1 MEDMIEKYSELAFNI
16 VSNLLHIQKDDVVSI
31 AGEIHNV
38 RSNEAALLELPL
50 IEEIAVAIRKRKA
63 FPVLELSTENLKKR
77 FFAEMPEE
85 VFSVPPN
92 YYKSWINSIDIFI
105 EVGWESFASDF
116 KETSDQQIKSFKD
129 STKSIM
135 EHLFE
140 QKKKLVFLN
149 FPTHELAGYIEKDFE
164 ELQSIYLN
172 AVNCNYN
179 LLKIYGG
186 ELHDKFFSYSNYR
199 IISKSEE
206 LAVKIIKDKIK
217 VYDGDSTKHEIVVI
231 PTGIVEMPID
241 RESLD
246 GVFFADKIYYKNKT
260 YDNVKIKF
268 ENGVVRYV
276 AFTKDKKGNYHMQSE
291 FINSL
296 EECYLTVGFNKNI
309 FTHTNYHSYDRCID
323 NNVSLK
329 FFDRSF
335 KPIFISCL
343 NAEIEKRM

>member
-1 MEDMIEKYSELAFNI
+1 MSELKEKYAELAYNI
-16 VSNLLHIQKDDVVSI
+16 VENLLHIQKDDVISI
-31 AGEIHNV
+31 AGEIHNG
-38 RSNEAALLELPL
+38 RSEEDSLLELPI

-63 FPVLELSTENLKKR
+63 FPVLELSTESLKRR
-77 FFAEMPEE
+77 FFAEMPED
-85 VFSVPPN
+85 VYSVPPS
-92 YYKSWINSIDIFI
+92 YYKNWINSIDIFI

-116 KETSDQQIKSFKD
+116 KETSDKQIKSFKD
-129 STKSIM
+129 STKSIL

-149 FPTHELAGYIEKDFE
+149 FPTHELAGYIHKDFE
-164 ELQSIYLN
+164 ELRNIYLN

-179 LLKIYGG
+179 LLKIYGSELNEKFYSFGNYHIDAKG
-186 ELHDKFFSYSNYR
+186 ET
-199 IISKSEE
+199 
-206 LAVKIIKDKIK
+206 LAVKIFKDRIQ
-217 VYDGDSTKHEIVVI
+217 VYDGDPSKHEIVVI

-241 RESLD
+241 RQSLN
-246 GVFFADKIYYKNKT
+246 GVFFADKIYYKNNT

-276 AFTKDKKGNYHMQSE
+276 AFTKDKHGNFHLQSE

-296 EECYLTVGFNKNI
+296 DECYLTVGFNKNI

-329 FFDRSF
+329 FFDRNY
-335 KPIFISCL
+335 KPIFVSCL
-343 NAEIEKRM
+343 NAEIYKKI

>member
-1 MEDMIEKYSELAFNI
+1 MEYNDKYAELAFNL
-16 VSNLLHIQKDDVVSI
+16 VNNLLRIQKDDVISI
-31 AGEIHNV
+31 AGEIHNG
-38 RSNEAALLELPL
+38 RNSQDPLIELPL
-50 IEEIAVAIRKRKA
+50 IEEIAVAIRKRRA

-92 YYKSWINSIDIFI
+92 YYKSWINSIDTFI
-105 EVGWESFASDF
+105 EIGWESFASDF
-116 KETSDQQIKSFKD
+116 KETSDKQIKNFQD
-129 STKSIM
+129 STKSIL

-140 QKKKLVFLN
+140 QKKKMIFLN
-149 FPTHELAGYIEKDFE
+149 FPTQELADYIEKDFH
-164 ELQSIYLN
+164 ELRDIYLQ

-199 IISKSEE
+199 VISKEE
-206 LAVKIIKDKIK
+206 NLEVKIIKDKIQI
-217 VYDGDSTKHEIVVI
+217 YDGDSAKHEIVVI
-231 PTGIVEMPID
+231 PTGVVEMPLD
-241 RESLD
+241 RSTLN

-276 AFTKDKKGNYHMQSE
+276 AFTKDKKGNFHLQSE
-291 FINSL
+291 FINSIN
-296 EECYLTVGFNKNI
+296 ECYLTVGFNKSI
-309 FTHTNYHSYDRCID
+309 YSHTNYHSYDRCID

-329 FFDRSF
+329 FFDRNF

-343 NAEIEKRM
+343 AAEIEKRM